1 MHINATL
8 RAACRGWGRS
18 MHNPGFTLIEL
29 MVVVAMIAIL
39 AAIAVPAYSNYVV
52 RGKLSEVGA
61 SLSDAHLRQEQYYA
75 DNRNYGTAG
84 GACGAVPAN
93 GQYFSMSCVV
103 GATNQTYTI
112 TATSMA
118 GKGLG
123 AAGDYVYTINE
134 TGAKTTGKYAGATVV
149 LTEWKTN

>member
-1 MHINATL
+1 M
-8 RAACRGWGRS
+8 RS
-18 MHNPGFTLIEL
+18 TKGFTLIEL
-29 MVVVAMIAIL
+29 MVTVAIVGII

-61 SLSDAHLRQEQYYA
+61 ALSDARLRQEQYYA
-75 DNRNYGTAG
+75 DNRNYGTAA

-93 GQYFSMSCVV
+93 GQYFTLACLV

-118 GKGLG
+118 GAGLG
-123 AAGDYVYTINE
+123 AMGDYVYTITE
-134 TGAKTTGKYAGATVV
+134 AGAKATTKFAGAVTAVADWR
-149 LTEWKTN
+149 TK